1 MKRFPLLWSL
11 LHHAL
16 DRFRLNL
23 AHPDALIQI
32 TLLALLTGFIVAAVV
47 ILFRL
52 TIESFQSLLLPGNAI
67 ENYESLPLEMR
78 IALPL
83 IGSLFIAFCFR
94 LLARGEYV
102 VGVVHV
108 MEKLAYHQGRLNLRG
123 MMLQFLGASIAIIS
137 GHSVGREGP
146 SIHLGAA
153 SASLVGQALGLP
165 NNAIRTLLA
174 CGVAAAIA
182 ASFNTP
188 LAGVIFALE
197 VVMMEYTLASF
208 TPIILAAVSATA
220 MLQVVYGSDPVF
232 LLPAVNLVS
241 LLELPLTIITGILA
255 GAVTTL
261 FVYLVRLAAQNT
273 RSQPFWLRLCEA
285 AFITGLCAL
294 AVPQV
299 MGIGYDTVSSTLD
312 GDLGIFILI
321 GIVVAKTVTTA
332 FAVGL
337 GVPAGLIGPTLVI
350 GAALGATVGIM
361 TNSLAPDAAS
371 PSGFYALLGMGAMMG
386 ATLQAPLAALIAIF
400 ELTNNPNIILPGMLA
415 ITTASLITSQVF
427 GQRSVF
433 LVLMKLRG
441 LDYQHD
447 PVLQAMRRM
456 GVASLMDRQIKVSD
470 QQCDR
475 ASAKKLLSQNPHWII
490 IDADNVAVAAMP
502 ALDLARHLTESKDK
516 EIDLLRIPAKRLEIA
531 PIHLQASVDE
541 ALNQLDNSDAEALHV
556 QTSSASGKRKI
567 YGLLTRAALQNAYRI

>member
-1 MKRFPLLWSL
+1 M
-11 LHHAL
+11 
-16 DRFRLNL
+16 DGFRVNL
-23 AHPDALIQI
+23 AYPDALIQI
-32 TLLALLTGFIVAAVV
+32 SLLGLFTGFLVAAVV

-52 TIESFQSLLLPGNAI
+52 TIEGFQSLILPDNAI
-67 ENYESLPLEMR
+67 ENYEALPLTMR

-83 IGSLFIAFCFR
+83 TGGILIALCFR

-153 SASLVGQALGLP
+153 SASLVGQTLGLP

-220 MLQVVYGSDPVF
+220 ILHVVYGSDPVF
-232 LLPAVNLVS
+232 LVPAVNLVS
-241 LLELPLTIITGILA
+241 LVELPLTIVTGIAA
-255 GAVTTL
+255 GAVTTV
-261 FVYLVRLAAQNT
+261 FIYLVRFAAQTT
-273 RSQPFWLRLCEA
+273 RNQPFWLRLCEA
-285 AFITGLCAL
+285 AFVTGLCAL

-299 MGIGYDTVSSTLD
+299 MGIGYDTVSNALD
-312 GDLGIFILI
+312 GDLGIFIVI
-321 GIVVAKTVTTA
+321 GIVVAKTLATA

-350 GAALGATVGIM
+350 GAALGAAVGIM
-361 TNSLAPDAAS
+361 TNVLLPDAS
-371 PSGFYALLGMGAMMG
+371 SHSGFYALMGMGAMMG

-415 ITTASLITSQVF
+415 ITTASLIASQVF

-470 QQCDR
+470 RLCDR
-475 ASAKKLLSQNPHWII
+475 AGAEKLLSHNPHWII
-490 IDADNVAVAAMP
+490 IDTGNVSVYAMP

-516 EIDLLRIPAKRLEIA
+516 EIDLMQIPAKRLEIA

-541 ALNQLDNSDAEALHV
+541 ALNQLDKSDAEALHV
-556 QTSSASGKRKI
+556 QTSSASGKRQI
-567 YGLLTRAALQNAYRI
+567 YGLLTRATLQNAYRI